1 MILEGHTVLIT
12 GSTDGIGKETAL
24 QLAQMGATVLLHG
37 LDPKKGQAVLE
48 EIRKKTGSDRLEFY
62 LADFS
67 SQRQIRS
74 LVEKVKENNHRLDV
88 LINNAGIFMPERK
101 MTEEGI
107 ETTFAVNYVLLS
119 RSQESLTICL
129 SRVPR
134 QG

>member
-1 MILEGHTVLIT
+1 MILEGHTVLVT

-37 LDPKKGQAVLE
+37 RDPKKGQAVLE

-74 LVEKVKENNHRLDV
+74 LAAKVKENNQSSGCAHQQCG
-88 LINNAGIFMPERK
+88 NFHAGK
-101 MTEEGI
+101 KDDGGG
-107 ETTFAVNYVLLS
+107 N
-119 RSQESLTICL
+119 
-129 SRVPR
+129 
-134 QG
+134 